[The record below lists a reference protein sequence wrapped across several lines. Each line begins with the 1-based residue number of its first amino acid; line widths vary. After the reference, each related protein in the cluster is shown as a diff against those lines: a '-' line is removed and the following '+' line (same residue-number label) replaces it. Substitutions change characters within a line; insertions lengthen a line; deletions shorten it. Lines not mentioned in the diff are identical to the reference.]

1 MLVELVNL
9 KWFSSP
15 TLTLKYISER
25 FDENK
30 GEQISPAWYRSRE
43 LFWSL
48 GFPGLQCTFTLTSA
62 TCSWAQTYITYIQ
75 CVLIQTWHRTR
86 EEAQTYIT
94 NINIQ
99 CVLIQTWHRTREE
112 GQTYITYINIRCVLI
127 QARKDYYDRTRGGR
141 IIKIGKEMGGL

>member
-1 MLVELVNL
+1 MLVNLVNL

-94 NINIQ
+94 
-99 CVLIQTWHRTREE
+99 
-112 GQTYITYINIRCVLI
+112 YINIRCFLI
-127 QARKDYYDRTRGGR
+127 QARKDYYDRTRCGR
-141 IIKIGKEMGGL
+141 IIKIGKEMGGLWRWDKGWEDNEDRTREKGL